1 MLHKSS
7 PRDTKQAEVLLSS
20 QELLLSKDGTP
31 VNHEQ
36 ADILMKKHEA
46 LLTIIDANDDKV
58 NRVLLFASTGRAL
71 CC

>member
-1 MLHKSS
+1 M
-7 PRDTKQAEVLLSS
+7 
-20 QELLLSKDGTP
+20 LSKDETP
-31 VNHEQ
+31 ANLEKAEH
-36 ADILMKKHEA
+36 LMKKHEA